1 MNIYFAGSITGGR
14 ADVKLYNKLIAFLKN
29 YGNVPTEHVGDL
41 ALTSAGETTDA
52 QEVYQRDLDW
62 LNKADI
68 MVAEVTQP
76 SLGVGYELAYAQL
89 KGTPVIC
96 LFRTGTGRN
105 LTKLIRGNEYYE
117 VFEYE
122 QIDEAIKFLK
132 DRLES
137 ENPEAV

>member
-1 MNIYFAGSITGGR
+1 M
-14 ADVKLYNKLIAFLKN
+14 L
-29 YGNVPTEHVGDL
+29 TEHVGDL
-41 ALTSAGETTDA
+41 TLTSDGETTDA

-96 LFRTGTGRN
+96 LYRKNSGRN
-105 LTKLIRGNEYYE
+105 LTKLVRGNEHYE
-117 VFEYE
+117 IFEYK
-122 QIDEAIKFLK
+122 QIDEAIAYLK
-132 DRLES
+132 ERLES
-137 ENPEAV
+137 VES